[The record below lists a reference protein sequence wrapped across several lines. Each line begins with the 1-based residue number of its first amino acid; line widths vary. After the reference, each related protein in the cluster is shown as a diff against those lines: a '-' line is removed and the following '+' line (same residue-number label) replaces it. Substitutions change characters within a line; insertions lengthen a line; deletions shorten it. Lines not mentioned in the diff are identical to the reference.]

1 MMMKNITSRLWNFSI
16 LPHIFAL
23 RLISQIRKGFHRL
36 SGLLLRHPRPFNF
49 QLSTFNLKPSALSTL
64 TIILCLATNASAQEK
79 ALTNNSQSKYAKLRS
94 IDMQAVQWT
103 KGFWADRFKVA
114 TETMVP
120 NMWAIYN
127 DPKISHAFKNFEIAA
142 GLDTGAHKGPS
153 FHDGDYYKTLEAMA
167 SLYASTHN
175 PKLDEMMDKSI
186 AVIAKSQREDGYI
199 YTKAMIEQRKT
210 GSKNQ
215 FQDRLSFESYNIGHL
230 MTAACVHFR
239 ATGKTSLLTVA
250 KKATDYLYGFYKT
263 ASPSLARNAICPSHY
278 MGVIE
283 MYRTTKD
290 PRYLELAKHL
300 IAIKGK
306 IEDGTDDNQDRIPF
320 LKQVKATGHAVRA
333 NYLYAGVAD
342 LYSETGNDSLM
353 HTLNLMWNDIQSHK
367 TYITGGCGSL
377 YDGTS
382 PDGTSY
388 NPTEVQK
395 IHQAFGRDYQ
405 LPNFTAHN
413 ETCANIGNVLFN
425 WRMLQLTGDA
435 KYADVMELA
444 LHNSV
449 LSGIS
454 LDGKNFLYTNPLAQ
468 SDNLPFKQRWSKDR
482 VPYISLSNC
491 CPPNVVRTIAEVSD
505 YAYSISG
512 KGIWF
517 NLYGGNKVTT
527 KLLDGS
533 KISLDQETNYPW
545 DGTIKITLKETS
557 GKPYALFLRI
567 PAWAKNAR
575 LSINGKIASQILS
588 PGTYAEVNRTWKAGD
603 IVELVLPM
611 EAMLVEANPLVEE
624 NRNQI
629 AVKRG
634 PIIYCL
640 ESADL
645 KGKSIFNA
653 FIPVSAQFKPKPIT
667 IDGAQMMS
675 LEGEAKIIA
684 PNSWKDVLY
693 RPVSTQ
699 NTTQS
704 ITLIPYFAWGNRGHT
719 EMSVWLPLSR

>member
-1 MMMKNITSRLWNFSI
+1 MMMKNKNFWT
-16 LPHIFAL
+16 
-23 RLISQIRKGFHRL
+23 
-36 SGLLLRHPRPFNF
+36 SGLLDFR
-49 QLSTFNLKPSALSTL
+49 TFPKGMPLARTLGLTL
-64 TIILCLATNASAQEK
+64 TLFLASNSYAQEK
-79 ALTNNSQSKYAKLRS
+79 ALTNNSQSKYAKLKS
-94 IDMQAVQWT
+94 IDMQAVHWT

-127 DPKISHAFKNFEIAA
+127 DAKISHAFKNFEIAA
-142 GLDTGAHKGPS
+142 GLDTGSHKGPS

-167 SLYASTHN
+167 SIYASTRN
-175 PKLDEMMDKSI
+175 PKIDEMMDKAI

-199 YTKAMIEQRKT
+199 YTKAVIEQRKT

-239 ATGKTSLLTVA
+239 ATGKTTLLNVA

-263 ASPSLARNAICPSHY
+263 ASPALARNAICPSHY

-320 LKQVKATGHAVRA
+320 LKQIKATGHAVRA

-342 LYSETGNDSLM
+342 LYAETGNDSLM
-353 HTLNLMWNDIQSHK
+353 NTLNLMWNDIQSHK

-388 NPTEVQK
+388 NPNEVQK

-425 WRMLQLTGDA
+425 YRMLQLTGDA
-435 KYADVMELA
+435 KYADVIELA

-454 LDGKNFLYTNPLAQ
+454 LNGKNFLYTNPLAQ

-505 YAYSISG
+505 YAYSISE

-517 NLYGGNKVTT
+517 NLYGGNKVNT

-533 KISLDQETNYPW
+533 KIGLEQVTNYPW
-545 DGTIKITLKETS
+545 DGNIKITLNETS
-557 GKPYALFLRI
+557 GKPYSIFLRI
-567 PAWAKNAR
+567 PAWTSNAK
-575 LSINGKIASQILS
+575 LSINGKLASQKLT
-588 PGTYAEVNRTWKAGD
+588 PGTYAEINRTWKEGD
-603 IVELVLPM
+603 VLELILPM
-611 EAMLVEANPLVEE
+611 EATLVEANPLVEE
-624 NRNQI
+624 NRNQV

-634 PIIYCL
+634 PVVYCL
-640 ESADL
+640 ESTDL
-645 KGKSIFNA
+645 PGKSIFNA
-653 FIPVSAQFKPKPIT
+653 FIPATTQFKAKPIT
-667 IDGAQMMS
+667 IEGAQMMS
-675 LEGEAKIIA
+675 LEGIAKMVT
-684 PNSWKDVLY
+684 PSSWKDVLY
-693 RPVSTQ
+693 RPVNAQ
-699 NTTQS
+699 NNNQT

>member
-1 MMMKNITSRLWNFSI
+1 MMKNIIKQNLGLPDFRTLGLFFAFS
-16 LPHIFAL
+16 
-23 RLISQIRKGFHRL
+23 
-36 SGLLLRHPRPFNF
+36 
-49 QLSTFNLKPSALSTL
+49 
-64 TIILCLATNASAQEK
+64 LAFNASAQDK
-79 ALTNNSQSKYAKLRS
+79 ALTNNSQSKYSKLKS
-94 IDMQAVQWT
+94 LNMQDVTWT

-120 NMWAIYN
+120 NMWNIYN

-142 GLDTGAHKGPS
+142 GLDTGRHKGPS

-167 SLYASTHN
+167 SLYASTGN
-175 PKLDEMMDKSI
+175 SKLNELMDKAIS
-186 AVIAKSQREDGYI
+186 VIAKSQREDGYI

-230 MTAACVHFR
+230 MTAACVHYR
-239 ATGKTSLLTVA
+239 ATGKTSLLDVA

-263 ASPSLARNAICPSHY
+263 ASPALARNAICPSHY
-278 MGVIE
+278 MGTIE

-320 LKQVKATGHAVRA
+320 LLQTKATGHAVRA
-333 NYLYAGVAD
+333 SYLYAGVAD
-342 LYSETGNDSLM
+342 LYAETGNDSLM
-353 HTLNLMWNDIQSHK
+353 KSLNLMWKDVNAHK
-367 TYITGGCGSL
+367 MYVTGGLGSL

-395 IHQAFGRDYQ
+395 IHQAFGRDFQ

-413 ETCANIGNVLFN
+413 ETCANIGNVLWN

-454 LDGKNFLYTNPLAQ
+454 LNGKNFLYTNPLAQ

-505 YAYSISG
+505 YAYSVSD

-517 NLYGGNKVTT
+517 NLYGGNKVNT
-527 KLLDGS
+527 KLADGS
-533 KISLDQETNYPW
+533 KISLDQVTNYPW
-545 DGTIKITLKETS
+545 DGNIKITINETNAKAYS
-557 GKPYALFLRI
+557 LFLRI
-567 PAWAKNAR
+567 PAWTHDAK
-575 LSINGKIASQILS
+575 LSVNGKIVNMKLS
-588 PGTYAEVNRTWKAGD
+588 TGTYAEVNRQWRNGD
-603 IVELVLPM
+603 VIELILPM
-611 EAMLVEANPLVEE
+611 DATLVEANPLVEE
-624 NRNQI
+624 NRNQVAI
-629 AVKRG
+629 KRG
-634 PIIYCL
+634 PVVYCL
-640 ESADL
+640 ESPDL
-645 KGKSIFNA
+645 AGKSIFNA
-653 FIPVSAQFKPKPIT
+653 VIPSTIKLAAKPIT
-667 IDGAQMMS
+667 IDGANMMS
-675 LEGEAKIIA
+675 LEGNAKMVD
-684 PNSWKDVLY
+684 PTTWTNTLY
-693 RPVSTQ
+693 RPIAAANST
-699 NTTQS
+699 
-704 ITLIPYFAWGNRGHT
+704 IPIKLIPYFAWGNRGHS
-719 EMSVWLPLSR
+719 EMSVWLPISR

>member
-1 MMMKNITSRLWNFSI
+1 MNNFSFFG
-16 LPHIFAL
+16 LPM
-23 RLISQIRKGFHRL
+23 
-36 SGLLLRHPRPFNF
+36 
-49 QLSTFNLKPSALSTL
+49 LKPVGVILMFLCALNL
-64 TIILCLATNASAQEK
+64 NAQEK
-79 ALTNNSQSKYAKLRS
+79 ALTNNSKSPYAKLRS
-94 IDMQAVQWT
+94 LDMRDVKWT
-103 KGFWADRFKVA
+103 SGFWADRFKVA

-142 GLDTGAHKGPS
+142 GLDTGSHQGPS

-167 SLYASTHN
+167 SLYASTGN
-175 PKLDEMMDKSI
+175 QSLNEIMDKAI
-186 AVIAKSQREDGYI
+186 VVIGKSQREDGYI
-199 YTKAMIEQRKT
+199 YTKAMIDQRKT

-230 MTAACVHFR
+230 MTAACIHYR
-239 ATGKTSLLTVA
+239 ATGKTNLLNIA

-263 ASPSLARNAICPSHY
+263 ASPTLARNAICPSHY

-320 LKQVKATGHAVRA
+320 LLQTKAMGHAVRA

-342 LYSETGNDSLM
+342 LYAETGNDSLLT
-353 HTLNLMWNDIQSHK
+353 TLNLMWDDINRHK
-367 TYITGGCGSL
+367 MYITGGCGSL

-395 IHQAFGRDYQ
+395 IHQAFGRDFQ

-425 WRMLQLTGDA
+425 WRMLQLTGNA
-435 KYADVMELA
+435 KYAEVMELA
-444 LHNSV
+444 LYNSV

-454 LDGKNFLYTNPLAQ
+454 LNGRNFLYTNPLAQ

-491 CPPNVVRTIAEVSD
+491 CPPNVVRTIAEVSN
-505 YAYSISG
+505 YAYSISD

-517 NLYGGNKVTT
+517 NLYGSNKVAT
-527 KLLDGS
+527 KLVDGS
-533 KISLDQETNYPW
+533 KVSLEQTTNYPW
-545 DGTIKITLKETS
+545 DGNIQFLINETGTKAYS
-557 GKPYALFLRI
+557 LFFRI
-567 PAWAKNAR
+567 PSWTSRAK
-575 LSINGKIASQILS
+575 LSINGKELAVKLTA
-588 PGTYAEVNRTWKAGD
+588 GNYAEVNRAWKKGD
-603 IVELVLPM
+603 QISLILPM
-611 EAMLVEANPLVEE
+611 EATLIESNPLVEE
-624 NRNQI
+624 NRNQV

-634 PIIYCL
+634 PIVYCL
-640 ESADL
+640 ESNDL
-645 KGKSIFNA
+645 PGKSIFNA
-653 FIPVSAQFKPKPIT
+653 FIPSAIQFNPKAIT
-667 IDGAQMMS
+667 IDGASMMS
-675 LEGEAKIIA
+675 LEGEAKIVE
-684 PNSWKDVLY
+684 NQNWDNVLY
-693 RPVSTQ
+693 RPINKS
-699 NTTQS
+699 NTNAP
-704 ITLIPYFAWGNRGHT
+704 IKLIPYFAWGNRGHS

>member
-1 MMMKNITSRLWNFSI
+1 MKNKYKTLSLLI
-16 LPHIFAL
+16 L
-23 RLISQIRKGFHRL
+23 
-36 SGLLLRHPRPFNF
+36 GLPDFR
-49 QLSTFNLKPSALSTL
+49 TFGLF
-64 TIILCLATNASAQEK
+64 IILSLAFNASAQDK
-79 ALTNNSQSKYAKLRS
+79 ALTNNSESKYSKLKS
-94 IDMQAVQWT
+94 LNMQDVTWT

-142 GLDTGAHKGPS
+142 GLDTGSHKGPS

-167 SLYASTHN
+167 SLYASTGN
-175 PKLDEMMDKSI
+175 PKLNEMMDKAI

-210 GSKNQ
+210 GSKDQ

-230 MTAACVHFR
+230 MTAACVHYR
-239 ATGKTSLLTVA
+239 ATGKTTLLNVA

-263 ASPSLARNAICPSHY
+263 ASPALARNAICPSHY

-320 LKQVKATGHAVRA
+320 LQQTKATGHAVRA
-333 NYLYAGVAD
+333 SYLYAGVAD
-342 LYSETGNDSLM
+342 LYAETGNDSLM
-353 HTLNLMWNDIQSHK
+353 KSLNIMWNDVNSHK
-367 TYITGGCGSL
+367 MYVTGGLGSL

-388 NPTEVQK
+388 NPNDVQK
-395 IHQAFGRDYQ
+395 IHQAFGRDFQ

-413 ETCANIGNVLFN
+413 ETCANIGNVLWN

-454 LDGKNFLYTNPLAQ
+454 LNGKNFLYTNPLAA

-491 CPPNVVRTIAEVSD
+491 CPPNVVRTISEVSD
-505 YAYSISG
+505 YAYSVSD

-517 NLYGGNKVTT
+517 NLYGSNKVNT
-527 KLLDGS
+527 KLADGS
-533 KISLDQETNYPW
+533 KLSLEQVTNYPW
-545 DGTIKITLKETS
+545 DGNIKITINETS
-557 GKPYALFLRI
+557 TKTYSLFLRI
-567 PAWAKNAR
+567 PAWTHDAQ
-575 LSINGKIASQILS
+575 LSINGKLVNTKLAI
-588 PGTYAEVNRTWKAGD
+588 GTYAEINRQWKNGD
-603 IVELVLPM
+603 VVELILPM
-611 EAMLVEANPLVEE
+611 DATLVEANPLVEE
-624 NRNQI
+624 NRNQVAI
-629 AVKRG
+629 KRG
-634 PIIYCL
+634 PIVYCL

-645 KGKSIFNA
+645 PGKNIFNT
-653 FIPVSAQFKPKPIT
+653 FIPSTIKLTAKPIT
-667 IDGAQMMS
+667 IDGANMMS
-675 LEGEAKIIA
+675 LEGNAKIID
-684 PNSWKDVLY
+684 PTIWSNTLY
-693 RPVSTQ
+693 RPISTA
-699 NTTQS
+699 NTTVP
-704 ITLIPYFAWGNRGHT
+704 IKLIPYFAWGNRGHT